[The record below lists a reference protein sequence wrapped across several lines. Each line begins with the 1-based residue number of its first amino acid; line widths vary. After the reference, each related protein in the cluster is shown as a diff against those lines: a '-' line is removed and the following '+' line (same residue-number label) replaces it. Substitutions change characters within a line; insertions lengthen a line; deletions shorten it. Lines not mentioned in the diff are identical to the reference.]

1 MGRGFL
7 LRRVSGKELLTD
19 GGEGAAWGLGG
30 QGGSSRGNSKGQVRG
45 GGAEGGVCGAV
56 RRPGGRSQVG
66 EGDPSGS

>member
-1 MGRGFL
+1 MEGREPPG
-7 LRRVSGKELLTD
+7 V
-19 GGEGAAWGLGG
+19 WGDRG
-30 QGGSSRGNSKGQVRG
+30 QQQREEQGPIRG